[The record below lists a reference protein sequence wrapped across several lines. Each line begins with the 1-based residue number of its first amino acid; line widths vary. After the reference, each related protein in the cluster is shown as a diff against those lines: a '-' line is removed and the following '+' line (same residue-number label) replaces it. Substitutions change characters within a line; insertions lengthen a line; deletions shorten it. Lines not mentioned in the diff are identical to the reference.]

1 MISRVWKYIL
11 KKRYNSLEVI
21 MVAIISQI
29 IYEYIIK

>member
-1 MISRVWKYIL
+1 MSKIWKYIF
-11 KKRYNSLEVI
+11 KKRYNFLDVV

>member
-1 MISRVWKYIL
+1 MIKIWKYIL

>member
-1 MISRVWKYIL
+1 MSKIWKYIL
-11 KKRYNSLEVI
+11 KKRVRIIEVI

>member
-1 MISRVWKYIL
+1 MSEIWKYIL